1 MIDEWH
7 CNKMVGNLLS
17 LCRLQQHPCSNHAHK
32 PSFVKILGN
41 GAWEKDKQGR
51 VELSEV
57 SVDTQ
62 GPQRENSWKV
72 SAANLTRQRRVSSI
86 VLNACIP
93 DGTKEYGSDMIT
105 NTTLASMVLFMV
117 RFNNNLLH
125 DRFIT
130 WIDYAVSSYGYLY
143 STPLIS
149 AHVVCS
155 RYEIPSEYW
164 RPFIVT
170 RLHVLGIPVC
180 TGFNCCA
187 SIEKYYGVLHPD
199 TIFAQKCKTDN

>member
-1 MIDEWH
+1 M
-7 CNKMVGNLLS
+7 
-17 LCRLQQHPCSNHAHK
+17 
-32 PSFVKILGN
+32 
-41 GAWEKDKQGR
+41 
-51 VELSEV
+51 
-57 SVDTQ
+57 DTQ

-130 WIDYAVSSYGYLY
+130 WIRIMLYPVTGTYILLRSSV
-143 STPLIS
+143 PN
-149 AHVVCS
+149 VVCS

-199 TIFAQKCKTDN
+199 TIFCTEV